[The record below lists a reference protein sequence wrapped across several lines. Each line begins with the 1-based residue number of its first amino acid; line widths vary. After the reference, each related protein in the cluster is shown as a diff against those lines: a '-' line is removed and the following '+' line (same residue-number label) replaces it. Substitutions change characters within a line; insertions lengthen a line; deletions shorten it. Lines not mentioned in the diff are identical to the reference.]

1 MSTVISPPQA
11 TPICTQQASAISASG
26 TPLRSVLL
34 ATAHAMSANPTIPM
48 IHHTLTMTKMMM
60 DPPTAMPATTE
71 STPMAISWSIIVN
84 SEQFTAERS
93 SRLSLANF
101 GAGIFDRDL
110 GNLSRTRHTL
120 PRLDLSADSNVPS
133 WMYDIARR
141 LIQIMHSHTV
151 RWSLLKAVTTW
162 CDATHLW
169 GMNIRYAFHSI
180 FILRQEI
187 SSFVTVISSIDN
199 WRRNTYLDAHHL
211 LCNENMSS
219 SSDTLSSPSI
229 PGRAH
234 PSVRSAITLAR
245 ILIEDYYCYPDS
257 SCEHIEHLRSHL
269 RDLASSTIPNGMASV
284 ALARFSDETD
294 DSLAARGAVVMG
306 LSDDFDSAMMA
317 VKSNPGDTEH
327 RILVQR
333 YIMLLLLTDL
343 DIGLINKLWPSAVG
357 NERSWL
363 RTHSHELSWL
373 SELYPCTPPPTAPTS
388 LASEQQPS
396 PVHAIPVYVPP
407 VIAHPVSVLFPPT
420 PGEHDAQS
428 YQSSPPGV
436 VHDPSMPINMR
447 RQAEPSALS
456 MTSSPLDVSEAS
468 FVDFNPTPGI
478 IGNDP
483 QPCDASI
490 VPANNA
496 GNTMLFAGGNSKCLL
511 TASTCLYLQQYSCEN
526 CLRTLNSSLSN
537 ALSLVVCYAGM
548 TSGSVTCSPASEKN
562 PKRMLPSSPHS
573 RI

>member
-1 MSTVISPPQA
+1 
-11 TPICTQQASAISASG
+11 
-26 TPLRSVLL
+26 
-34 ATAHAMSANPTIPM
+34 
-48 IHHTLTMTKMMM
+48 
-60 DPPTAMPATTE
+60 
-71 STPMAISWSIIVN
+71 
-84 SEQFTAERS
+84 
-93 SRLSLANF
+93 
-101 GAGIFDRDL
+101 
-110 GNLSRTRHTL
+110 
-120 PRLDLSADSNVPS
+120 
-133 WMYDIARR
+133 
-141 LIQIMHSHTV
+141 MHSHTV
-151 RWSLLKAVTTW
+151 RWSLLKAVTSW

-169 GMNIRYAFHSI
+169 GMNIRYAVHSI

-187 SSFVTVISSIDN
+187 SGFVTVTSSIDN
-199 WRRNTYLDAHHL
+199 WRRNTYLAAHHL
-211 LCNENMSS
+211 LCHENMSS
-219 SSDTLSSPSI
+219 SSDTLSSPPI
-229 PGRAH
+229 PDRAH

-245 ILIEDYYCYPDS
+245 ILIEDFYCYPDS

-294 DSLAARGAVVMG
+294 DSLAARGAVIMG

-363 RTHSHELSWL
+363 ATHSRELSWL
-373 SELYPCTPPPTAPTS
+373 SELYPCTPLTDCSCFSS
-388 LASEQQPS
+388 LRKQPS

-428 YQSSPPGV
+428 CQSSPPGV

-447 RQAEPSALS
+447 A
-456 MTSSPLDVSEAS
+456 TSSLPLSQWHSLRWACPRHHSWSSIRRLAS
-468 FVDFNPTPGI
+468 LGTILSLAMLLSYPTTI
-478 IGNDP
+478 L
-483 QPCDASI
+483 AS
-490 VPANNA
+490 A
-496 GNTMLFAGGNSKCLL
+496 MLFTGGNSECLL
-511 TASTCLYLQQYSCEN
+511 TALTCSYLRRYSCEN

-537 ALSLVVCYAGM
+537 ALSLVVSNAGM
-548 TSGSVTCSPASEKN
+548 MSGSATCSPASGKN
-562 PKRMLPSSPHS
+562 PKHMPPSSPHS
-573 RI
+573 RTLS